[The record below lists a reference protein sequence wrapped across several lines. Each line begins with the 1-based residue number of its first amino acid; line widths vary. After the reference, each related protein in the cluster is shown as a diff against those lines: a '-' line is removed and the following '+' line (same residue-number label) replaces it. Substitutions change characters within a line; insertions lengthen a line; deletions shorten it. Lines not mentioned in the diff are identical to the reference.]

1 MLLDDAVGLK
11 LNIVPGYQGAAD
23 VNIAIERGEVHCWA
37 GTVGSF
43 FISEPSRTW
52 AKTGFVRV
60 LIQGGRKRDPR
71 LPDVPTIWELM
82 DRRRTPESTRRLV
95 GVLLAS
101 DELGHPYVGSPGIP
115 VDRVKILR
123 DAFVKT
129 MNSSEL
135 LAEAVKRDWIV
146 NPTWGD
152 ELEGMAR
159 ELIGQPPQVIEEV
172 KKFLAR

>member
-1 MLLDDAVGLK
+1 
-11 LNIVPGYQGAAD
+11 
-23 VNIAIERGEVHCWA
+23 
-37 GTVGSF
+37 
-43 FISEPSRTW
+43 
-52 AKTGFVRV
+52 
-60 LIQGGRKRDPR
+60 
-71 LPDVPTIWELM
+71 
-82 DRRRTPESTRRLV
+82 
-95 GVLLAS
+95 VLLAS